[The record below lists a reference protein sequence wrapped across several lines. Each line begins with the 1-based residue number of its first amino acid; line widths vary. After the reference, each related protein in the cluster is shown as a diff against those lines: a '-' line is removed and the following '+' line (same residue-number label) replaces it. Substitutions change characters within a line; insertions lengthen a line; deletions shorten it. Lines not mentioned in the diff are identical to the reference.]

1 MQKAGQF
8 MKYEEVIEVISIN
21 PALDS
26 ITGKALYQVVFGI
39 YGKVKINII
48 SHPSNSE
55 GSSNK
60 LIIYIPKEKE
70 CQYKVGSLWSI
81 SVSDAGSISLVKAK
95 KEVK

>member
-1 MQKAGQF
+1 MQKAEQF

-21 PALDS
+21 PALDF
-26 ITGKALYQVVFGI
+26 ITGKALYQVVFGT
-39 YGKVKINII
+39 YGKTKTNII
-48 SHPSNSE
+48 GHPPNSE

-81 SVSDAGSISLVKAK
+81 SVSDSGSISLIKTK
-95 KEVK
+95 KEGK